1 MAGIIDIPMEE
12 VRDNSFRLARTL
24 VKENIFPTII
34 YAVTRGG
41 VYVAN
46 PISEY
51 YNYIGK
57 EPRYGVVNAYSY
69 KGIGQ
74 QSKVVIEGWV
84 PSLEDITEKDRVL
97 IVEDVIDSRKSIEA
111 ILADIEEK
119 TPLKRDVKLPP
130 SERRILIA
138 VHDFKLRY
146 DIEDMPKTRPDFF
159 AKKWVIGSEEEKVWL
174 NYLSHEL
181 VGLTEKQVME
191 RYGI

>member
-1 MAGIIDIPMEE
+1 MADIVDIPMEE
-12 VRDNSFRLARTL
+12 VRDNSFRLAKAL

-51 YNYIGK
+51 YKYIGQELK
-57 EPRYGVVNAYSY
+57 YGVVNAYSY
-69 KGIGQ
+69 KGIEQ

-84 PSLEDITEKDRVL
+84 PSLDKITEADKVL

-119 TPLKRDVKLPP
+119 TPLKRDLGLPP

-174 NYLSHEL
+174 NYLSHEM
-181 VGLTEKQVME
+181 VGLNKGQVRE
-191 RYGI
+191 RYGF